1 MKKNAIVNIKGGLG
15 NQIFQIA
22 FALDLE
28 SRNIRTICD
37 THFYDS
43 NMQFPRSLELDPK
56 AFGMSIIKFK
66 NNKLFS
72 IMNSIFQELD
82 TFDFDDLKY
91 LNRFVGYYQDF
102 MILEK
107 HKKLIKNVLGLNNP
121 QHSNELVAIHIR
133 QNDYKEINQ
142 DLSDSYYKKSID
154 DLLKL
159 NKNLLFD
166 VFTDDKN
173 FVPNSNIFKRLNHVY
188 YPDKNIKPIEVFRD
202 MCRYKN
208 YIIANSSFSA
218 LAAYL
223 SGSDDKT
230 VFYPNPWWRSSEI
243 QIRNVPAS
251 WIPVINKK

>member
-1 MKKNAIVNIKGGLG
+1 M
-15 NQIFQIA
+15 
-22 FALDLE
+22 
-28 SRNIRTICD
+28 
-37 THFYDS
+37 
-43 NMQFPRSLELDPK
+43 
-56 AFGMSIIKFK
+56 
-66 NNKLFS
+66 
-72 IMNSIFQELD
+72 
-82 TFDFDDLKY
+82 
-91 LNRFVGYYQDF
+91 
-102 MILEK
+102 
-107 HKKLIKNVLGLNNP
+107 NNP
-121 QHSNELVAIHIR
+121 QYSNELVAIHIR

-142 DLSDSYYKKSID
+142 YLSDSYYKKSID

-223 SGSDDKT
+223 SDSDDKT

-243 QIRNVPAS
+243 QIRNIPAS
-251 WIPVINKK
+251 WIHVINKK